1 MTRMGAC
8 YRSRWPSRVST
19 GDGQQSRA
27 QFSRRQHAKGSGR
40 QAHYQCP
47 AENRDQSKHWNS
59 TDRSQ
64 QSRRWRANENR
75 RYSSHRG
82 SSQGTKNH
90 RARRSSKYRGRYF
103 TGTWA
108 RIILGPWSG
117 LCGVW
122 IESLYVLEGDYAII
136 RRRDGREILVV
147 VISILNRSRGNRVT
161 LCRVKSI

>member
-1 MTRMGAC
+1 M
-8 YRSRWPSRVST
+8 SST
-19 GDGQQSRA
+19 GALCLAQWLSHASAEDGLCSCA
-27 QFSRRQHAKGSGR
+27 QLSRRQHATGSGR
-40 QAHYQCP
+40 RAHYQSP
-47 AENRDQSKHWNS
+47 VENRDQSKHWNS

-108 RIILGPWSG
+108 RIRLGPWSG
-117 LCGVW
+117 SWGAW

-136 RRRDGREILVV
+136 RRRDGREILVL
-147 VISILNRSRGNRVT
+147 VISVLNRSRGNRVS